1 MDRSELIGRNGMPLL
16 ADMDRPECGVDVANI
31 AGCSQVAA
39 DKERWS
45 EGATQ
50 APA

>member
-1 MDRSELIGRNGMPLL
+1 MACLCGLVWIGQNV
-16 ADMDRPECGVDVANI
+16 AVDVANI

-45 EGATQ
+45 EGAAQ